1 MKGECIIKGAWRILV
16 AAIALASAPAWAGTV
31 YRCESPD
38 GGRAYVSKRVKGSVC
53 AVAGQYTGS
62 ERRAAQ
68 AAPVGGSATPA
79 SPVVGSPAVIDAS
92 LPKSPEV
99 DVRPQVTPAGNGKR
113 LVQGQVYSY
122 IKDGVRVYSSKP
134 PQGVAGASAMRTI
147 KYSFMETCYACGALP
162 GVNFGRIRLNTD
174 AYRNEIAAAA
184 VQYGV
189 EEAVVRAII
198 HAESSYNPNA
208 ISRVGAQGLMQLMP
222 ATARRFGVSNS
233 FDPAQNIRGGV
244 QYLGWL
250 LKRFNGDL
258 TLAAAGYNA
267 GEGAVAKYKGV
278 PPYAETQRYVQRVAV
293 LADRYRSATTTLAA
307 TGTGAAGSR

>member
-1 MKGECIIKGAWRILV
+1 MKGARVILA
-16 AAIALASAPAWAGTV
+16 AAIALASMPAWAGSV

-38 GGRAYVSKRVKGSVC
+38 GGRAYTSKRVKGAVC
-53 AVAGQYTGS
+53 VVAGQYTAS
-62 ERRAAQ
+62 ERRAQPAPATR
-68 AAPVGGSATPA
+68 AAGTAFPA
-79 SPVVGSPAVIDAS
+79 SPVTGSPALIEAS
-92 LPKSPEV
+92 SSAPATEEAPKA
-99 DVRPQVTPAGNGKR
+99 PAAGSGKR
-113 LVQGQVYSY
+113 LVRGQVYSY

-134 PQGVAGASAMRTI
+134 PRGVAGATAMRTI
-147 KYSFMETCYACGALP
+147 KYSFMETCYACSALP
-162 GVNFGRIRLNTD
+162 GVNFGNIRLNTE
-174 AYRNEIAAAA
+174 AYRGEIAAAA
-184 VQYGV
+184 AQFGV

-198 HAESSYNPNA
+198 HAESAYNVNA

-222 ATARRFGVSNS
+222 ATARRFGVTNA

-293 LADRYRSATTTLAA
+293 LADRYRSASGTLASA
-307 TGTGAAGSR
+307 ETGAAGSR

>member
-1 MKGECIIKGAWRILV
+1 MMGIRGILV

-38 GGRAYVSKRVKGSVC
+38 GSRAYVSKRVKGSVC

-62 ERRAAQ
+62 ERRAARS
-68 AAPVGGSATPA
+68 APVVGSATPA
-79 SPVVGSPAVIDAS
+79 SPVVGSPAMIDAS
-92 LPKSPEV
+92 LPESPEAEAKPK
-99 DVRPQVTPAGNGKR
+99 PQVTPAGNGKR

-134 PQGVAGASAMRTI
+134 PRGVAGASAMRTI
-147 KYSFMETCYACGALP
+147 KYSFMEMCYACGALP
-162 GVNFGRIRLNTD
+162 GVNFGKIRLNTD

-258 TLAAAGYNA
+258 KLAAAGYNA

-278 PPYAETQRYVQRVAV
+278 PPYTETQRYVQRVAV